1 MLKTDTKEHYKMYKS
16 GKQMV
21 NAMLLSAL
29 IVTGGLTLSQTAKA
43 DTVGNASSQPTVQT
57 TVNSAQSTTD
67 ATPQSM
73 PTQSAVPTQ
82 SPAADVN
89 TANSAPTAQPV
100 SAQPVSNNQ
109 TNSAS
114 NVSNQT
120 PTTTLNVQPVQP
132 AQRFAATSRA
142 NLYVQRLA
150 QTNQQSTAQNVSG
163 SFKPLTDDNSPLEI
177 KMNHPWAIQKVNW
190 SFDVTADQLHA
201 GQPILIGYFYNTY
214 HNDATNGQLSYA
226 ISNGPMPLVKN
237 GTNYGT
243 IEARYDWNLG
253 QNAALAFWLKPNTNV
268 NVTGIQHFTYSTPQ
282 ASLVDWLI
290 SPANFQGANSVDDQ
304 LQMRDPNGKVLQQAS
319 IKLDRPIV
327 SISKDKYQYTSGSD
341 IWFDDANSVRL
352 SANAEY
358 DPANI
363 NGYITYSMHVT
374 NDPNNP
380 FIKMSPK
387 ITFTLDYGIR
397 SFNSSNE
404 GMDEFIQA
412 MDDLTEQA
420 TQAADGLSIAQL
432 EAQNIIGIQYS
443 RQADGSY
450 NIVAKIKN
458 QDITNAVNK
467 YWDTD
472 FGNWKTY
479 SWARA
484 QDSNPDQATTNT
496 ANHYKNDKHEITIWF
511 DGVTTDSTEKATL
524 TEDIISGNAFHGDGA
539 TFRNTLTASNS
550 PIQLM
555 ASGQS
560 AVKLHVINAQN
571 GADLVPL
578 DLLQCKAK
586 G

>member
-1 MLKTDTKEHYKMYKS
+1 
-16 GKQMV
+16 
-21 NAMLLSAL
+21 
-29 IVTGGLTLSQTAKA
+29 
-43 DTVGNASSQPTVQT
+43 
-57 TVNSAQSTTD
+57 
-67 ATPQSM
+67 
-73 PTQSAVPTQ
+73 
-82 SPAADVN
+82 
-89 TANSAPTAQPV
+89 
-100 SAQPVSNNQ
+100 
-109 TNSAS
+109 
-114 NVSNQT
+114 
-120 PTTTLNVQPVQP
+120 
-132 AQRFAATSRA
+132 
-142 NLYVQRLA
+142 
-150 QTNQQSTAQNVSG
+150 
-163 SFKPLTDDNSPLEI
+163 
-177 KMNHPWAIQKVNW
+177 
-190 SFDVTADQLHA
+190 
-201 GQPILIGYFYNTY
+201 
-214 HNDATNGQLSYA
+214 
-226 ISNGPMPLVKN
+226 MPLVKN

-253 QNAALAFWLKPNTNV
+253 QNAAIAFWLKPNTNV

-290 SPANFQGANSVDDQ
+290 SPDNFQGANSVDDQ

-319 IKLDRPIV
+319 VKLDRPIV
-327 SISKDKYQYTSGSD
+327 SVSKGKYQYTSGSN

-358 DPANI
+358 DPANT
-363 NGYITYSMHVT
+363 NGYITYNMHVT

-380 FIKMSPK
+380 FIKMRPK
-387 ITFTLDYGIR
+387 IAFTLDYGIR

-404 GMDEFIQA
+404 GMDEYIQA
-412 MDDLTEQA
+412 IDSLTEQA

-511 DGVTTDSTEKATL
+511 DGITADPTEKATL
-524 TEDIISGNAFHGDGA
+524 TEDIMSGNAFHGDGA

-555 ASGQS
+555 AHGHASRQCCG
-560 AVKLHVINAQN
+560 AN
-571 GADLVPL
+571 GSSQR
-578 DLLQCKAK
+578 QC
-586 G
+586 